1 MAKSRTT
8 AATTVE
14 EPIVEQN
21 IETTA
26 VVEEPQT
33 VSEEP
38 QTVVE
43 EPQTVVEEPQT
54 VVEEPT
60 ENTPVEGDTT
70 GEGTTEGGNGEGTSE
85 EGTPQTTTEGDN
97 NETTTEPT
105 LEDKF
110 VEMSGINKPYAENI
124 MKLPNFDYYIPVGS
138 GIDLDKRSK
147 LIADI
152 KAANNEN
159 VESEQ

>member
-70 GEGTTEGGNGEGTSE
+70 GGDTPQEDNTTTENINQTVSE
-85 EGTPQTTTEGDN
+85 EGN
-97 NETTTEPT
+97 NELLT
-105 LEDKF
+105 KF
-110 VEMSGINKPYAENI
+110 IKMSGINMPYAKEV
-124 MKLPNFDYYIPVGS
+124 MALPNFEYYLPIGS
-138 GIDLDKRSK
+138 GINMEERSN
-147 LIADI
+147 LIAQI
-152 KAANNEN
+152 KEYNKP
-159 VESEQ
+159 SEDNK

>member
-1 MAKSRTT
+1 MAKARTT
-8 AATTVE
+8 TATTVE

-21 IETTA
+21 VETTA

-38 QTVVE
+38 
-43 EPQTVVEEPQT
+43 
-54 VVEEPT
+54 T
-60 ENTPVEGDTT
+60 ENT
-70 GEGTTEGGNGEGTSE
+70 GEGTTQTTPEEGTGEGTPE
-85 EGTPQTTTEGDN
+85 GEGTPQTEGGN
-97 NETTTEPT
+97 TETTTEPT
-105 LEDKF
+105 LEAKF
-110 VEMSGINKPYAENI
+110 IEMSGINKPYAGDI
-124 MKLPNFDYYIPVGS
+124 MDLPNFDYYIPVGS

-159 VESEQ
+159 VESGQ